1 MWVTETKSGSFQAK
15 PTLEKGG
22 GQVDLGSFG
31 TALEAAKACARAFR
45 DKEQGTL
52 QLKEKQQREAKGEKR
67 KRCV

>member
-1 MWVTETKSGSFQAK
+1 MGHGDHRSGSFQAK

-22 GQVDLGSFG
+22 KQIDLGAFK

-52 QLKEKQQREAKGEKR
+52 QLKEKRAAR
-67 KRCV
+67 A